1 MPHKVYSTNES
12 GFTEIFFLSNGY
24 TLKDTICSFTDF
36 ATELLFSCK
45 LQNSQPRKNIAF
57 ENIFKFNSTCPVVNW
72 VIHLWIGKLLNDNWI
87 NVNSVKSSRFPL
99 IYITSG
105 FGLGVHTMQKAE
117 VRVMGG
123 KRQAGGR
130 KFNKILSAREAG
142 RSLGPPPNYR
152 INSVKC

>member
-12 GFTEIFFLSNGY
+12 GFTDIFFFSQMATRWRTPSVVL
-24 TLKDTICSFTDF
+24 DF

-99 IYITSG
+99 IYRFISPRDLASEYIQCKRRRWG
-105 FGLGVHTMQKAE
+105 WWVANDRPGVASSIRFCQ
-117 VRVMGG
+117 R
-123 KRQAGGR
+123 GR
-130 KFNKILSAREAG
+130 LVD
-142 RSLGPPPNYR
+142 P
-152 INSVKC
+152 

>member
-1 MPHKVYSTNES
+1 MPRKVYSTNES

-45 LQNSQPRKNIAF
+45 LQNSQQRKNIAF

-99 IYITSG
+99 IYH
-105 FGLGVHTMQKAE
+105 LGIWPRSTYNAK
-117 VRVMGG
+117 GG
-123 KRQAGGR
+123 GEGDGWQTTGGR

-142 RSLGPPPNYR
+142 RSLAP
-152 INSVKC
+152 

>member
-1 MPHKVYSTNES
+1 MPRKVYSTNES

-45 LQNSQPRKNIAF
+45 LQNSQQRKNIAF
-57 ENIFKFNSTCPVVNW
+57 ENIFKFNSTCPVANW

-99 IYITSG
+99 IYRFISPRDLASEYIQCKRRRWG
-105 FGLGVHTMQKAE
+105 WWVANDRPGVASSIRFCQ
-117 VRVMGG
+117 R
-123 KRQAGGR
+123 GR
-130 KFNKILSAREAG
+130 LVD
-142 RSLGPPPNYR
+142 P
-152 INSVKC
+152 